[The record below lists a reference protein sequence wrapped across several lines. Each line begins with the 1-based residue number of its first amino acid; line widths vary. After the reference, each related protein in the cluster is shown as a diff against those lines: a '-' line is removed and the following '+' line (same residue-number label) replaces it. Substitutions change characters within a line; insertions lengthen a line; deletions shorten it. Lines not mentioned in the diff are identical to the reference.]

1 VTRQVLLL
9 LLCTLP
15 ACDRGADRVVRVEMP
30 EAAPGPSLLEQEPLQ
45 NALRELTRAT
55 PKPIRALEVVVTR
68 ERVVLQAQHPEERDS
83 VVQFEYAAGA
93 IKGPVP
99 VDLRGAGELQHNL
112 FSLEDVALDKI
123 PTLAKM
129 AVLRV
134 DPADGEVTRVVVR
147 RALPSDERV
156 EMRFFVKSPR
166 RDGHLDAD
174 ATGKPLGE
182 G

>member
-1 VTRQVLLL
+1 VTRLALLL
-9 LLCTLP
+9 VLCATP
-15 ACDRGADRVVRVEMP
+15 ACDRGADRIVRVEAP
-30 EAAPGPSLLEQEPLQ
+30 EAAAGPSLLEQEPLE
-45 NALRELTRAT
+45 NALRVLVKAV
-55 PKPIRALEVVVTR
+55 PKPIRALELVVTR

-83 VVQFEYAAGA
+83 LVQFEYAAGA

-99 VDLRGAGELQHNL
+99 IELRGAGELQHNL
-112 FSLEDVALDKI
+112 FPLEDVALDRI
-123 PTLAKM
+123 PALAKM

-147 RALPSDERV
+147 RALPVDERV
-156 EMRFFVKSPR
+156 EMRLFVKSPR

>member
-1 VTRQVLLL
+1 MTRHVLLL
-9 LLCTLP
+9 VLWMVP
-15 ACDRGADRVVRVEMP
+15 ACDRAADRIVRVETT

-45 NALRELTRAT
+45 NALRELTRAA
-55 PKPIRALEVVVTR
+55 PKPIRALELVVTR
-68 ERVVLQAQHPEERDS
+68 EHVVLQAQHPEERDS
-83 VVQFEYAAGA
+83 VVQFEYAGSAV
-93 IKGPVP
+93 KGPVP
-99 VDLRGAGELQHNL
+99 VELRGAGELQHNL
-112 FSLEDVALDKI
+112 FSLDDVALDKI
-123 PTLAKM
+123 PALAKT

-147 RALPSDERV
+147 RALPVDERV
-156 EMRFFVKSPR
+156 EMRLFVKSPR